1 MNKQSVF
8 FREGGGE
15 GGEWS
20 MSDSTR
26 TQGETKR
33 FSLRAWE
40 ILTSIQESETSKCF
54 NMEAQDVEISFLRH
68 SDVI

>member
-1 MNKQSVF
+1 MYTGGVNEQAKCIF
-8 FREGGGE
+8 FEGEE

-33 FSLRAWE
+33 FSLRA
-40 ILTSIQESETSKCF
+40 
-54 NMEAQDVEISFLRH
+54 
-68 SDVI
+68 

>member
-33 FSLRAWE
+33 FSLRA
-40 ILTSIQESETSKCF
+40 
-54 NMEAQDVEISFLRH
+54 
-68 SDVI
+68 